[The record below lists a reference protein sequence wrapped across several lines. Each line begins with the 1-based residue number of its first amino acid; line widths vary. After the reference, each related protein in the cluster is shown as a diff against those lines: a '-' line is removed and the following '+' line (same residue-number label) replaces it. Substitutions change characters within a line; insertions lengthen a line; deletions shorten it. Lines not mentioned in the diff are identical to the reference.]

1 MSDKILVWIDVGLI
15 QFGIVKYLQKI
26 YDCEFFAVYDFNHHI
41 KKSFLNQKLINFR
54 QVWYYWDHV
63 LNIKQKPDVEYLN
76 SFEQKYDINLWSI
89 TSSDRVFNKYNKF
102 YTFSRDEILKIL
114 ELECKF
120 FENVLE
126 MSKPDFFMT
135 TVTDQRRS
143 NLLERMCRSKGIK
156 ILMLETSRLGYRSTI
171 SEEANE
177 IDYLQDM
184 QSTNS
189 KITFSELR
197 ENIKK
202 FSRYKQAKS
211 LRAGG
216 FNFSMWEKIKS
227 SLYWMINTFDKE
239 YRMGYDH
246 FGMTRF
252 NVITDR
258 LSAAI
263 KRSYRESYIDKALVR
278 KVKNEKFVYFPL
290 SVEPER
296 TLSISAPFYM
306 NQLEIIRNVARSIP
320 ADYKLYVKEHMAM
333 KYRHWRPIS
342 YYQTIMDLPNV
353 TLIHPSLSN
362 EELIKN
368 CSIVFT
374 VTGTA
379 GLEAAYYGKSSIIFG
394 HTSYDSLPS
403 VHKIEHLEDLPE
415 LVRICLDEKVD
426 PSGVA
431 NLVKIIENISFDFD
445 IVDMYNKIADR
456 FHMGGFLASNKISM
470 DSLDSFLEENKTT
483 FETLAKEHVKKIKQH
498 DGYKNKQNV

>member
-120 FENVLE
+120 FENVLDI
-126 MSKPDFFMT
+126 SKPDFFMT

-156 ILMLETSRLGYRSTI
+156 VLMLETSRLGYRSTI

-306 NQLEIIRNVARSIP
+306 NQLEIIRNVARSLP
-320 ADYKLYVKEHMAM
+320 TDYKLYVKEHMAM
-333 KYRHWRPIS
+333 RYRHWRPIS

-379 GLEAAYYGKSSIIFG
+379 GLEAAYYGKHSIIFG

-403 VHKIEHLEDLPE
+403 VHKIEHLEDLPQ
-415 LVRICLDEKVD
+415 LVRTCLDEKVV
-426 PSGVA
+426 PSDVA

-456 FHMGGFLASNKISM
+456 FHIGGFLVSNKISM

-498 DGYKNKQNV
+498 NSFKK